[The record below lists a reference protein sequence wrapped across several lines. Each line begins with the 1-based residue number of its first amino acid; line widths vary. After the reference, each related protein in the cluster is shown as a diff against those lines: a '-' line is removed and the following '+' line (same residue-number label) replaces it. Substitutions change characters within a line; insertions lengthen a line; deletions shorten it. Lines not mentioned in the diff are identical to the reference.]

1 MSLFSAPLSYPSLSA
16 SSARRFAIL
25 GLALVLLAGCGFRP
39 LYAPRDDSA
48 VIAELAAIKVGQI
61 DDRAGQQL
69 RNFLLDRINP
79 RGQPAN
85 PKYTLVVELE
95 VSRHDLS
102 IRKDATATRSNLVL
116 TADYTLFG
124 FASGRQLF
132 SASSQVT
139 TSFNIIRSDFGTI
152 SAENAARLRGAR
164 EISDDIRTR
173 VAVFFNRRRNGGS

>member
-1 MSLFSAPLSYPSLSA
+1 MSLFSAPLPSA
-16 SSARRFAIL
+16 SPARRFAAA

-48 VIAELAAIKVGQI
+48 VTAELAAIKVKRI
-61 DDRAGQQL
+61 EDRAGQQL
-69 RNFLLDRINP
+69 RNFLLDRFNP
-79 RGQPAN
+79 QGQPAN
-85 PKYTLVVELE
+85 PKYSLFVELE

-116 TADYTLFG
+116 IAHYELFG
-124 FASGRQLF
+124 VASGRPLF
-132 SASSQVT
+132 RATSQVT

-173 VAVFFNRRRNGGS
+173 VAVFFNRRRAGGS